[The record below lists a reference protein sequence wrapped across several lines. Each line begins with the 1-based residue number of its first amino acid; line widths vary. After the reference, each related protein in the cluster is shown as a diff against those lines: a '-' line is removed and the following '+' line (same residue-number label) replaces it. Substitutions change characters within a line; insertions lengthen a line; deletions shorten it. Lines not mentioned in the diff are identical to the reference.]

1 MDAVAYTKTGELR
14 PATSPAAP
22 RRRRTPREG
31 KTREGMPRESTL
43 REGTPLEGG
52 SSGGGGDGCRGLTP
66 RRRKRYTGPQTPPPE
81 EWAWLDKLQLD
92 NLPLPSEVA
101 YRLETL
107 EPPAAVAYT
116 QGRRAGLGPYALHCV
131 HCVRAVCMRAGQ
143 GRWPL
148 QAVMHGARHQ
158 MQCTR
163 CNAAHA
169 MQHAPRPATH
179 HMPRAMQCAISD
191 AGSLG

>member
-22 RRRRTPREG
+22 HRRRTPREG
-31 KTREGMPRESTL
+31 TPRKSTL

-52 SSGGGGDGCRGLTP
+52 GGGGGGGGDGGDGGGDGCRGLTP

-92 NLPLPSEVA
+92 NLPLPSEMA
-101 YRLETL
+101 KRLETL

-116 QGRRAGLGPYALHCV
+116 QGRRAGLGPYV
-131 HCVRAVCMRAGQ
+131 HCTA
-143 GRWPL
+143 
-148 QAVMHGARHQ
+148 
-158 MQCTR
+158 CTV
-163 CNAAHA
+163 
-169 MQHAPRPATH
+169 
-179 HMPRAMQCAISD
+179 
-191 AGSLG
+191 